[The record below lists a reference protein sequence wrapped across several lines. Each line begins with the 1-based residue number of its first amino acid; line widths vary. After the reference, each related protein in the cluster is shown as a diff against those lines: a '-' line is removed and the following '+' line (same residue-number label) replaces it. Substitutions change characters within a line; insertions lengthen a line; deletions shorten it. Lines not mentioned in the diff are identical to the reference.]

1 MSKIGFYIASKSHL
15 VTKGLESLLREVAMV
30 EIVGKSDSSFKLI
43 ENILHEEPDFVIISE
58 EMLEPQLENDLEKY
72 FHDKNQTAVLF
83 LRSTGDSKKAES
95 VFYDSLNLYQSKT
108 ELLKKLNKIIES
120 RKPAGK
126 TNSKSSNLSEREKN
140 ILRHVAMGSTNKE
153 IGEKLFISIHTVT
166 THRKNITQKLGIKTV
181 SGLTVYSILNGII
194 NLEEVST

>member
-15 VTKGLESLLREVAMV
+15 ITKGLESLLMEVAMV

-43 ENILHEEPDFVIISE
+43 EKILQEEPDFVIISE
-58 EMLEPQLENDLEKY
+58 EILEPQLENDLEKY
-72 FHDKNQTAVLF
+72 FPDKNKTAVLF
-83 LRSTGDSKKAES
+83 LRNTGNSEKAKS
-95 VFYDSLNLYQSKT
+95 VFFASLNLYQPKN
-108 ELLKKLNKIIES
+108 ELLKKLSKIIES
-120 RKPAGK
+120 RMPAGK
-126 TNSKSSNLSEREKN
+126 TSSKSSNLSEREKN

-194 NLEEVST
+194 NLEEVSG

>member
-15 VTKGLESLLREVAMV
+15 ITKGLESLLREVAMV
-30 EIVGKSDSSFKLI
+30 EIVGKSDSSFKLT

-58 EMLEPQLENDLEKY
+58 EMLDPQIKIDLEKY
-72 FHDKNQTAVLF
+72 FPDNNKTSLLY
-83 LRSTGDSKKAES
+83 LRNTGDSEKTES
-95 VFYDSLNLYQSKT
+95 IFYDSINLYQSKN
-108 ELLKKLNKIIES
+108 ELLKKLNEIIES

-126 TNSKSSNLSEREKN
+126 TSSKSSNLSEREKN
-140 ILRHVAMGSTNKE
+140 ILRLVAMGLTNKE

-181 SGLTVYSILNGII
+181 SGLTIYSILNGII
-194 NLEEVST
+194 NLEEVSG

>member
-1 MSKIGFYIASKSHL
+1 MNKTGFYIASKSHL
-15 VTKGLESLLREVAMV
+15 ITKGLESLLGEIAMV
-30 EIVGKSDSSFKLI
+30 DIIGKTDSSFKLI

-58 EMLEPQLENDLEKY
+58 EMLDLQTKNDLNKY
-72 FHDKNQTAVLF
+72 FPDKNKTSL
-83 LRSTGDSKKAES
+83 LYLKNTGDSEKAECI
-95 VFYDSLNLYQSKT
+95 FYDSLNLYQSKN
-108 ELLKKLNKIIES
+108 ELLKQLIGIIES

-126 TNSKSSNLSEREKN
+126 TSSRSSNLSDREKN
-140 ILRHVAMGSTNKE
+140 ILRNVAMGLTNKE

>member
-15 VTKGLESLLREVAMV
+15 ITKGLESLLMEVAMV

-43 ENILHEEPDFVIISE
+43 EKILQEEPDFVIISE
-58 EMLEPQLENDLEKY
+58 EMIEPQLENGLGKY
-72 FHDKNQTAVLF
+72 FPDKNKTAVLF
-83 LRSTGDSKKAES
+83 LRSTGNSEKIKN
-95 VFYDSLNLYQSKT
+95 VFFDSLNLYQPKN
-108 ELLKKLNKIIES
+108 ELLKKLSKIIES

-126 TNSKSSNLSEREKN
+126 TSSKSSNLSEREKN

-194 NLEEVST
+194 NLEDVSA

>member
-15 VTKGLESLLREVAMV
+15 ITKGLESLLREVAMV

-43 ENILHEEPDFVIISE
+43 EKILHEEPDFVVISE
-58 EMLEPQLENDLEKY
+58 EMLESQIKNDLEK
-72 FHDKNQTAVLF
+72 FFPHHNKTALLY
-83 LRSTGDSKKAES
+83 LRNIGDSEKAES
-95 VFYDSLNLYQSKT
+95 IFYDSINLFQSKN
-108 ELLKKLNKIIES
+108 ELLKKLNEFIES
-120 RKPAGK
+120 KNPEGK
-126 TNSKSSNLSEREKN
+126 TSSRSSNLSEREKN
-140 ILRHVAMGSTNKE
+140 ILRHVAMGLTNKE

-194 NLEEVST
+194 NLEEVSE

>member
-15 VTKGLESLLREVAMV
+15 ITKGLESLLGEIAMV
-30 EIVGKSDSSFKLI
+30 DIIGKTDSSFKLI
-43 ENILHEEPDFVIISE
+43 ENILHKEPDFVIISE
-58 EMLEPQLENDLEKY
+58 EMLDLQTKNDLNKY
-72 FHDKNQTAVLF
+72 FPGKNKTSL
-83 LRSTGDSKKAES
+83 LYLKNTGDSEKAERI
-95 VFYDSLNLYQSKT
+95 FYDSLNLYQSKN
-108 ELLKKLNKIIES
+108 ELLKQLIEIIES

-126 TNSKSSNLSEREKN
+126 TSSKSSNLSDREKN
-140 ILRHVAMGSTNKE
+140 ILRNVAMGLTNKE

-194 NLEEVST
+194 NLEEVSK

>member
-1 MSKIGFYIASKSHL
+1 
-15 VTKGLESLLREVAMV
+15 MV

>member
-15 VTKGLESLLREVAMV
+15 ITKGLESLLREIATV

-58 EMLEPQLENDLEKY
+58 EMLMPQLKNDLKKY
-72 FHDKNQTAVLF
+72 FHDKNKTAVLF
-83 LRSTGDSKKAES
+83 LRTTGDSKKAERI
-95 VFYDSLNLYQSKT
+95 FHDSLNLFQSKT
-108 ELLKKLNKIIES
+108 ELLKKLSKIIES
-120 RKPAGK
+120 RKPAAK

-194 NLEEVST
+194 NLEEVSE

>member
-1 MSKIGFYIASKSHL
+1 MSKIGFYIVSKSHL

-30 EIVGKSDSSFKLI
+30 EIVGKSDSSIKLI

-58 EMLEPQLENDLEKY
+58 EMLKPHLESDLEKY
-72 FHDKNQTAVLF
+72 FHDENKTAVLF

-95 VFYDSLNLYQSKT
+95 VSYDSLNLYQSKT

-194 NLEEVST
+194 NLEEVSA